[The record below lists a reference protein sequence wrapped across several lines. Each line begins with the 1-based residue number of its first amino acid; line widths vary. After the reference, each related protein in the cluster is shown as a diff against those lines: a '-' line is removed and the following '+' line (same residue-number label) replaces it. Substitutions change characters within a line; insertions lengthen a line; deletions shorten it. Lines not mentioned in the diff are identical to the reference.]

1 MIPGRFFFGEAQ
13 DRLSCASAQ
22 LAILAA
28 TNPMNRH
35 LWQRSFDFVTQS
47 ALPLL
52 ERCILKLM
60 LVASACY

>member
-1 MIPGRFFFGEAQ
+1 V
-13 DRLSCASAQ
+13 SCASAQ